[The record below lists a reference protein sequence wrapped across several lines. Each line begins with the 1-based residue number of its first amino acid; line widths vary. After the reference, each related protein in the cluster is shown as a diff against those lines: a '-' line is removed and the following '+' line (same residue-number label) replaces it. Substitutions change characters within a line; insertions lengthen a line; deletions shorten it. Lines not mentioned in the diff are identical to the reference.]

1 MTTVGTSFEAIEAVC
16 LSALTLHGAAADNA
30 RPVARAIARAEAD
43 GNRVCGLYYLPVFCR
58 HLTIGKIDGEVVPVV
73 TTRGATVTVDA
84 RSGFAHPTIAAGI
97 PALIAAARRS
107 GIAAMAVRNSYNCLA
122 LVHHVLPLAGSG
134 LIGICL
140 SNAPASV
147 APPGA
152 TRALF
157 GTNPLAF
164 AVPSKDGAPP
174 IAVDQS
180 MSAVTK
186 TEMILRR
193 SRGETIPTGWAQDTH
208 GLPTTDPAAGLEG
221 SLLPAGG
228 RKGANIALLVEI
240 LAAALTGSVLST
252 QASAFGNDEG
262 GPPRVGQ
269 FLIALDPDHFSAG
282 HFTDAVGGLVA
293 AHEGAGVRL
302 PGHSGENH
310 AVRVDADLWET
321 ALRLARRTDAQ
332 EPRPS

>member
-1 MTTVGTSFEAIEAVC
+1 MSTIETSREAIEAVC
-16 LSALTLHGAAADNA
+16 LSALVLHGATADNA

-43 GNRVCGLYYLPVFCR
+43 GNRVCGLYYLPIFCR
-58 HLTIGKIDGEVVPVV
+58 HLTVGKIDGGAAPDVV
-73 TTRGATVTVDA
+73 TRGGTVMVDA
-84 RSGFAHPTIAAGI
+84 RSGFAHPAIAAGT
-97 PALIAAARRS
+97 PALVAAARRS

-122 LVHHVLPLAGSG
+122 LAHHVLPLAESG

-164 AVPSKDGAPP
+164 AVPTKDGAPP
-174 IAVDQS
+174 IVVDQS

-186 TEMILRR
+186 TEMILRGN
-193 SRGETIPTGWAQDTH
+193 RGETIPTGWAQDRN
-208 GLPTTDPAAGLEG
+208 GQPTTDPATGLEG

-228 RKGANIALLVEI
+228 RKGANIALLIEI
-240 LAAALTGSVLST
+240 LAAALTGSALST
-252 QASAFGNDEG
+252 EASAFGNDEG

-269 FLIALDPDHFSAG
+269 FLIAIDPGHFSAD
-282 HFTDAVGGLVA
+282 HFTDALGGLVA
-293 AHEGAGVRL
+293 THEDAGVRL
-302 PGHSGENH
+302 PGRSRENH
-310 AVRVDADLWET
+310 PVCVDADLWET
-321 ALRLARRTDAQ
+321 ALGLSSPADAR
-332 EPRPS
+332 EPRTS

>member
-1 MTTVGTSFEAIEAVC
+1 MSTVETTREEIEAAC
-16 LSALTLHGAAADNA
+16 LAALSAHGASIGNA
-30 RPVARAIARAEAD
+30 SPVAQAIARAEAD
-43 GNRVCGLYYLPVFCR
+43 GNRVCGLYYLPIFCR
-58 HLTIGKIDGEVVPVV
+58 HMTIGKVDGKAIPEV

-84 RSGFAHPTIAAGI
+84 RSGFAHPAIAAGT
-97 PALIAAARRS
+97 PALIDAARRS

-122 LVHHVLPLAGSG
+122 LAHHVLPLAESG
-134 LIGICL
+134 LIGLCL

-174 IAVDQS
+174 IVVDQS
-180 MSAVTK
+180 MSAVTR

-193 SRGETIPTGWAQDTH
+193 NRGEAIPNGWAQDRH
-208 GLPTTDPAAGLEG
+208 GQLTTDAATGLEG

-240 LAAALTGSVLST
+240 LAAALTGSVLSIE
-252 QASAFGNDEG
+252 ASAFGNEKG
-262 GPPRVGQ
+262 GPPHVGQ
-269 FLIALDPDHFSAG
+269 FLIAIDPGHFSAG
-282 HFTDAVGGLVA
+282 RFTEAIGELA
-293 AHEGAGVRL
+293 ASHEAAGARL
-302 PGHSGENH
+302 PGRSGRNLP
-310 AVRVDADLWET
+310 VRVDADLWET
-321 ALRLARRTDAQ
+321 AVRLSKSR
-332 EPRPS
+332 

>member
-1 MTTVGTSFEAIEAVC
+1 MSAVETTREAIEAVC
-16 LSALTLHGAAADNA
+16 LPALRGHGATVDNA
-30 RPVARAIARAEAD
+30 RPVAQAIARAEAD
-43 GNRVCGLYYLPVFCR
+43 GNRVCGLYYLPIFCR
-58 HLTIGKIDGEVVPVV
+58 HLAIGKIDGRAVPEV

-84 RSGFAHPTIAAGI
+84 RSGFAHPAIAAGM
-97 PALIAAARRS
+97 PALIDAARLS
-107 GIAAMAVRNSYNCLA
+107 GIGAMAVRNSYNCLA
-122 LVHHVLPLAGSG
+122 LAHHVLPLAEAG

-174 IAVDQS
+174 IVVDQS

-186 TEMILRR
+186 TEMVLRR
-193 SRGETIPTGWAQDTH
+193 NRGEAIPAGWAQDKH
-208 GLPTTDPAAGLEG
+208 GQPTTDAATGLEG

-240 LAAALTGSVLST
+240 LAAALTGSVMST
-252 QASAFGNDEG
+252 EASGFGNDEG
-262 GPPRVGQ
+262 GPPRIGQ
-269 FLIALDPDHFSAG
+269 FLIAIDPGHFSAG
-282 HFTDAVGGLVA
+282 HFAEAVGGLVA
-293 AHEGAGVRL
+293 VHEAAGVRL
-302 PGHSGENH
+302 PGRSGRNPP
-310 AVRVDADLWET
+310 VRVDADLWET
-321 ALRLARRTDAQ
+321 ALRLSKSKSA
-332 EPRPS
+332 

>member
-1 MTTVGTSFEAIEAVC
+1 MTTVETSRETIEAVC
-16 LSALTLHGAAADNA
+16 VSVLTGHGATVDNA

-43 GNRVCGLYYLPVFCR
+43 GNRVCGLYYLPIFCR
-58 HLTIGKIDGEVVPVV
+58 HLTVGKVDGEAVPDV
-73 TTRGATVTVDA
+73 TTRGATVAVDA
-84 RSGFAHPTIAAGI
+84 RYGFAHPAIAAGM
-97 PALIAAARRS
+97 PALIGAARRA
-107 GIAAMAVRNSYNCLA
+107 GVAAMAVRNSYNCLA
-122 LVHHVLPLAGSG
+122 LGHHVLPLADAG
-134 LIGICL
+134 LIGICV

-164 AVPSKDGAPP
+164 AVPSKEGAPP
-174 IAVDQS
+174 IVVDQS

-193 SRGETIPTGWAQDTH
+193 NRGEAIPTGWAQDKH
-208 GLPTTDPAAGLEG
+208 GQPTTDAATGLEG

-240 LAAALTGSVLST
+240 LAAALTGAALST
-252 QASAFGNDEG
+252 EASAFGNDEG

-269 FLIALDPDHFSAG
+269 FLIAIDPDHFSAG
-282 HFTDAVGGLVA
+282 HFCEAVDGLMA
-293 AHEGAGVRL
+293 AHEAAGVRL
-302 PGHSGENH
+302 PGHSGRKQ
-310 AVRVDADLWET
+310 AVCVDADLWQA
-321 ALRLARRTDAQ
+321 ALRLSKPEGAQ
-332 EPRPS
+332 ESQSN